1 MCAASALREGSI
13 WKQTASLLT
22 EVHSQARLDRSS
34 PRSSWTRQP
43 VSSAWRSAA
52 LLWCARIASAIGSN
66 SGTKRFRLLASV
78 PGETASPWP
87 DIHAATRCTGRKQ
100 AQCSNRKR
108 AQKLVP

>member
-1 MCAASALREGSI
+1 MEADRVAADRDPQPGA
-13 WKQTASLLT
+13 
-22 EVHSQARLDRSS
+22 ARPVF
-34 PRSSWTRQP
+34 PRSSCTRQL

-52 LLWCARIASAIGSN
+52 SFWCARIPSASGSN
-66 SGTKRFRLLASV
+66 SGTKRFRLSASV

-87 DIHAATRCTGRKQ
+87 HIHAATRCTGRKQ